1 MIANHL
7 IENDI
12 PTKKIYQQLKEES
25 SYFENEENEKIYS
38 PLDWYVE
45 FIKKPQNESELIEEY
60 EETILINDDI
70 LDKKLSKLNIKD
82 KFNR

>member
-12 PTKKIYQQLKEES
+12 PTKKIYQQLKEEG
-25 SYFENEENEKIYS
+25 SYFENEEKELIYS

-45 FIKKPQNESELIEEY
+45 CIKKPQNEIELIEEY
-60 EETILINDDI
+60 EETISINDDK
-70 LDKKLSKLNIKD
+70 LDEKLSKLNIKD
-82 KFNR
+82 KYNR

>member
-25 SYFENEENEKIYS
+25 SYFENEEKELIYS

-45 FIKKPQNESELIEEY
+45 CIKKPQNKIELIEEY
-60 EETILINDDI
+60 EETISINHDI